1 MDWSETLIGAILSYF
16 FLLLATLMVPLAAA
30 GSESTPTRRVHAR
43 THALHFRYFP
53 QRAAEII
60 EPTSSH
66 KLSRVRLGSRI
77 SPVEDENDRSI
88 AVSLNGRFVYSVQD
102 SYYARQYRIGRR
114 SKIAG
119 KERRLRPL
127 EPFKT
132 PAHSH
137 PMSVSLHPNGRFA
150 YVSCS
155 HGTICQY
162 RISRSGRLV
171 PLSSREVY
179 GRNDPSPLRFDPS
192 GRFACVATYAGEISG
207 SAVDVYRVSG
217 SGALKLI
224 RTITTGSPHLSGGL
238 VVRGNKVSDEK

>member
-1 MDWSETLIGAILSYF
+1 MNVSYF
-16 FLLLATLMVPLAAA
+16 CLLLAMFTIPSVAKS
-30 GSESTPTRRVHAR
+30 SESKSIRRVHAR
-43 THALHFRYFP
+43 THALYFRYFP

-88 AVSLNGRFVYSVQD
+88 ALSLNGRFVYSVQD
-102 SYYARQYRIGRR
+102 SYYARLYRIGRR
-114 SKIAG
+114 NKSAG
-119 KERRLRPL
+119 KVRTLRPL

-137 PMSVSLHPNGRFA
+137 PSSISLHPNGRFA

-155 HGTICQY
+155 HGAICQY

-179 GRNDPSPLRFDPS
+179 GRNDPSSLRFDPS

-217 SGALKLI
+217 SSALKLI